1 MNENYDQIEKKS
13 KDFNVL
19 IPIEEK
25 DFDINKL
32 NKKFCSYIHFDEIQK
47 IKDDVMMYG
56 NVNNLDNFFNFEKYE
71 IKNND

>member
-1 MNENYDQIEKKS
+1 MNFFILYLYKI
-13 KDFNVL
+13 
-19 IPIEEK
+19 
-25 DFDINKL
+25 